1 MSAENRLS
9 PHQLAALALGDSVTI
24 ESGADSGRPRYASG
38 TVIRRTA
45 THLVIRCTTKHGGV
59 YQEQYR
65 LRDGTRDGGG
75 GRAELVSLPALD
87 IVSTEQR
94 QQLLRVD
101 ALFREWARDR
111 TDVDKLRRL
120 HDAIGECLQERGA
133 LPRGLLAS
141 RRPV

>member
-9 PHQLAALALGDSVTI
+9 AEQLAALAPGDSVTI

-45 THLVIRCTTKHGGV
+45 THLVIRYTTKHGGV

-65 LRDGTRDGGG
+65 LKDGNRDGGG
-75 GRAELVSLPALD
+75 GRAELVNLPAFD
-87 IVSTEQR
+87 TVPTEQR

-120 HDAIGECLQERGA
+120 HAAIGECLEEEARFQGV
-133 LPRGLLAS
+133 LAS
-141 RRPV
+141 CRPV